1 MTNAETIWN
10 VISWY
15 YGNSTP
21 IGLLLIVMTVYLLA
35 KKKEYRY
42 YTVGGLFFSF
52 LILNQLTYRVI
63 TKLGEGST
71 YYRFLWMFPVSLLAA
86 WFLLKILE
94 RVESGWIKAVCV
106 IMAGC
111 LVFLYSGMGT
121 SEWFRLPENIY
132 QMPEDQIQ
140 IADLIDEVTDGERV
154 NVYAED
160 SLLYGIREY
169 NANICLVTEGERGYL
184 YHIITEDDPNAS
196 GNLMLG
202 IIVNAKI
209 DYIAV
214 RKEYSGAK
222 VALNS
227 GGCVKVGQ
235 TDNYAL
241 YYVDQERLQ
250 ADLYHTYN
258 SDWNTATVI
267 TGVEDVMVQGTEGE
281 QQFLLYGNGGL
292 EAFDNET
299 GEQQILFAGTDTFY
313 SKEYDGYIVCEI
325 DNRNQ
330 GITEQLMQK
339 QGLLS

>member
-1 MTNAETIWN
+1 M
-10 VISWY
+10 
-15 YGNSTP
+15 
-21 IGLLLIVMTVYLLA
+21 
-35 KKKEYRY
+35 
-42 YTVGGLFFSF
+42 
-52 LILNQLTYRVI
+52 
-63 TKLGEGST
+63 
-71 YYRFLWMFPVSLLAA
+71 
-86 WFLLKILE
+86 
-94 RVESGWIKAVCV
+94 
-106 IMAGC
+106 
-111 LVFLYSGMGT
+111 FLYSGMGT

-202 IIVNAKI
+202 ILVNAKI

-241 YYVDQERLQ
+241 YYVDQERSQ

-267 TGVEDVMVQGTEGE
+267 AGVEDVMVQGTEGE
-281 QQFLLYGNGGL
+281 QQFLLYGNGRL
-292 EAFDNET
+292 EAFNNET

-313 SKEYDGYIVCEI
+313 SKEYEDYIVCEI

-339 QGLLS
+339 IKVEEEKSKPIILVLKRPLTWGEKSDRLLEWIETGESQIHGVYVLNADENKKEMLTGQCFQCHIANGSDGNALLVQVFGE